1 MMHPSMEF
9 MIRLATKD
17 LDGRFLKQLVTTAQR
32 ALKTGSRIV

>member
-17 LDGRFLKQLVTTAQR
+17 LDGRFLKLVTTARR
-32 ALKTGSRIV
+32 ALKTGSRVV